1 MKIKDVPAIV
11 KKAAGGIKLKGKQHA
26 PEILLITGIVSGVA
40 TVIVSCKST
49 LKTPEIVDEAK
60 EKVDVIHEVS
70 ERQEK
75 EGLSEGEEKYTP
87 EDRKKDLAIV
97 YIQTSVKFAKLY
109 APTLIL
115 GAVSIT
121 SILAS
126 QNIMKTRNAAL
137 ASAYAI
143 VDKTF
148 KDYRGR
154 VVERFGEKVDDE
166 LRYNIKARTIE
177 RIEVNEDGEAI
188 TKRETKEAI
197 DKETVGNDIC
207 KIYDSSCLG
216 WEKDADLRN
225 LFLINTQRYLND
237 KLQAQGHLF
246 LNEVYDA
253 LGMQRT
259 IIGNQMGWI
268 YDPNDASRA
277 NYIDFGLKKSH
288 NSDFLNGW
296 DEDALLTFNYDGP
309 ILTCLKEK

>member
-1 MKIKDVPAIV
+1 MKFDFKKIPATAKLV
-11 KKAAGGIKLKGKQHA
+11 AGKAKLKGKQYA
-26 PEILLITGIVSGVA
+26 PEILLVTGIVSGVA
-40 TVIVSCKST
+40 TLVVACRST
-49 LKTPEIVDEAK
+49 LKTPDIIDEAK
-60 EKVDVIHEVS
+60 ETVEKIHEASDSDQISV
-70 ERQEK
+70 
-75 EGLSEGEEKYTP
+75 EEYTA

-97 YIQTSVKFAKLY
+97 YVQTSAKFIKLY
-109 APTLIL
+109 APTIVL
-115 GAVSIT
+115 GAVSLT

-126 QNIMKTRNAAL
+126 RNIMKTRNAAL
-137 ASAYAI
+137 ASAYAV

-148 KDYRGR
+148 KDYRER

-188 TKRETKEAI
+188 TKRETRDTIDEA
-197 DKETVGNDIC
+197 TVGNDIC

-259 IIGNQMGWI
+259 IIGTQMGWI
-268 YDPNDASRA
+268 YDPEDASRA

-288 NSDFLNGW
+288 NSNFLNGW
-296 DEDALLTFNYDGP
+296 EEDALLTFNYDGP
-309 ILTCLKEK
+309 ILNCLKEN